1 MKTLIFKTAFILS
14 IAIFGTQISCKK
26 NSSNSP
32 KHTIGE
38 NFEGGTIIYLL
49 QDGDPGYDANVQH
62 GLIVSKDDLGFG
74 LWGCKGTGL
83 AGADSKLI
91 GDGGKNTTEI
101 LAGCSTAGIAAKLC
115 ADYSVTEGSV
125 VYDDWYLPSANELDK
140 INANKASITINSTNY
155 WSSTEAGVNY
165 AWSTNFSTG
174 VSNTALKDEIFR
186 VRAIRSF

>member
-1 MKTLIFKTAFILS
+1 MKTLIFKTAFFLLV
-14 IAIFGTQISCKK
+14 AIFVIQISCKK

-49 QDGDPGYDANVQH
+49 QDGDLGYDANVQH
-62 GLIVSKDDLGFG
+62 GLIVSKDDLGIG

-83 AGADSKLI
+83 AGADSKSV
-91 GDGGKNTTEI
+91 GDGAKNTTEI

-115 ADYSVTEGSV
+115 SDYSVTEGNV
-125 VYDDWYLPSANELDK
+125 VYDDWYLPSANELD
-140 INANKASITINSTNY
+140 IIYTNKASITINTTNY

-165 AWSTNFSTG
+165 AWSTNFSSG
-174 VSNTALKDEIFR
+174 ASNSALKDEIYR